1 VFGGDVDVF
10 EDRVYRANDL
20 ALLAIDTDFG
30 IDVELRRAGG
40 RMNARNRAHFDAGSV
55 VGAQTRDDIGH

>member
-1 VFGGDVDVF
+1 MLGGNVNIL
-10 EDRVYRANDL
+10 EDCVHRAYDL

-40 RMNARNRAHFDAGSV
+40 RMNARDRADLNASAI
-55 VGAQTRDDIGH
+55 VGA